1 MAILK
6 FSELSWQDKQIAA
19 INRLSKA
26 KGWSFGDNNPYFERV
41 WNVIHNKNIKTKKQ
55 MKEECKKMDID
66 KFKSVAVRKPDYELL
81 KGLCNE
87 KFRSPASMISK
98 LVNDYVEYQAK
109 KKNISLEKYVKEVL
123 NVQSN
128 GRGDKKVRRKS
139 KRSH

>member
-1 MAILK
+1 
-6 FSELSWQDKQIAA
+6 
-19 INRLSKA
+19 
-26 KGWSFGDNNPYFERV
+26 
-41 WNVIHNKNIKTKKQ
+41 
-55 MKEECKKMDID
+55 MDID

-98 LVNDYVEYQAK
+98 LVNEYVEYQAK
-109 KKNISLEKYVKEVL
+109 KKNLSTDKYIKEIL

-139 KRSH
+139 KRFN